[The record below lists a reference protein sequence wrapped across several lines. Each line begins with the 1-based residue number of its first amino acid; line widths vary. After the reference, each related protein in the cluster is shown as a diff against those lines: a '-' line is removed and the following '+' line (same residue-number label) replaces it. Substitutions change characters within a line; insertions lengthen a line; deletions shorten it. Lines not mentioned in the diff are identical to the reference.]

1 MEKTRPAPSRALQE
15 AFGLIES
22 VIVDLKIVK
31 ELSSAGVPFT
41 TLRNLEFAN
50 MLVVVNKA
58 PKAYKPPSYEKART
72 SLLDKCK
79 RNL

>member
-1 MEKTRPAPSRALQE
+1 M
-15 AFGLIES
+15 
-22 VIVDLKIVK
+22 DLKIIK

-50 MLVVVNKA
+50 MLVAVNKA
-58 PKAYKPPSYEKART
+58 PEGHKHPSYEKART

-79 RNL
+79 RNLQRDLIPI